1 MRKSKLHLLPLSSK
15 RVLVSTSLI
24 MLLSGSA
31 WAVSS
36 QETVENGDAI
46 TAVPQQHRT
55 IKGIV
60 KDANGEPIIGA
71 NVIVKGNK
79 TIGVITNLNGEF
91 SLEVPSNAT
100 LQISYIGYLNKEVK
114 VSGNQ
119 VSFNIQL
126 EEDSKTLD
134 EVVVVGYGTQKKANL
149 TGAVSSVDFEEQTK
163 SRPITTVSS
172 ALAGLSPGLQ
182 ASSGSAMPGEDNTT
196 LRVRGNGTMN
206 NASPLII
213 IDGME
218 GSLNAINPQ
227 DIENISILKDAAS
240 CAIYGARAANG
251 VILVTTKS
259 GDRDKIQVNYS
270 GRVSFNSPTRM
281 IETMSN
287 YADYMELMNESCENV
302 GSGTLFDQK
311 YIDLWREKSKDP
323 NGVNENGVP
332 NYIAYPNTNWLKEL
346 YSGGM
351 IHEHNLSVSGG
362 SNKIRFL
369 LSARYQDN
377 EGIVDNTANKTYSVR
392 ANIEANP
399 TQWLTL
405 GTRTYASQMDREVG
419 DFSNANTFL
428 RQSTAGTYPEWNGS
442 FGYPECPDERA
453 TANNPL
459 YKLARNDGFK
469 RYNRFNTTLFSK
481 VKFFKDLS
489 WDFNFNYN
497 RYIYETRQWGVPAYQ
512 TRFSDGVIVDGIT
525 PPSQLSTSFGYESNY
540 SYTLENLLNYH
551 HTFAQKHDVSALLGY
566 QEFYKNYYTVD
577 AAKKGLIDE
586 SLNQFDEATE
596 MTSTKGATQDYAT
609 RSVFGRVN
617 YAYNSRYLF
626 EANFRYDGSSR
637 FHKDHRW
644 GTFWSI
650 GGNWRISKEAFMEDV
665 KWIDNLSLKL
675 SYGQQGNDNILNSD
689 KTSNYYLWQS
699 LYDLDWPNSNQI
711 GGMVSSLEN
720 QVVSWEKNGNL
731 NVGVE
736 ATFLGSRLSV
746 NAEYYNRKTVD
757 MLLSYPMATST
768 GFNGYNANVGD
779 MRNSGFEF
787 EIRGTAI
794 RTDDFVWNISWM
806 GSTVKNKV
814 LKLTNTAPEII
825 KGVYSIKEGMP
836 INTFYMAKSA
846 GVDPAT
852 GAQLYWVYDKD
863 ENGNII
869 NERISD
875 DYSKASTSKYY
886 QGNRIPDLYGS
897 IGTDFS
903 YKGFD
908 LSVLTSYS
916 IGGKIYDSLYTGSMN
931 AQYATNT
938 WNKHQLRRWQKPG
951 DITDVP
957 RVEIN
962 GAYTTTD
969 RFLINASYFAIKNI
983 TLGYSLPKDWM
994 RKAKLGNVRVFGS
1007 IDNLALFSHLK
1018 GMDPQYNF
1026 KGETDY
1032 SYTPNKTYSFG
1043 VEINF

>member
-1 MRKSKLHLLPLSSK
+1 
-15 RVLVSTSLI
+15 
-24 MLLSGSA
+24 
-31 WAVSS
+31 
-36 QETVENGDAI
+36 
-46 TAVPQQHRT
+46 
-55 IKGIV
+55 
-60 KDANGEPIIGA
+60 
-71 NVIVKGNK
+71 
-79 TIGVITNLNGEF
+79 
-91 SLEVPSNAT
+91 
-100 LQISYIGYLNKEVK
+100 
-114 VSGNQ
+114 
-119 VSFNIQL
+119 
-126 EEDSKTLD
+126 
-134 EVVVVGYGTQKKANL
+134 
-149 TGAVSSVDFEEQTK
+149 
-163 SRPITTVSS
+163 
-172 ALAGLSPGLQ
+172 
-182 ASSGSAMPGEDNTT
+182 
-196 LRVRGNGTMN
+196 
-206 NASPLII
+206 
-213 IDGME
+213 
-218 GSLNAINPQ
+218 
-227 DIENISILKDAAS
+227 
-240 CAIYGARAANG
+240 
-251 VILVTTKS
+251 
-259 GDRDKIQVNYS
+259 
-270 GRVSFNSPTRM
+270 
-281 IETMSN
+281 
-287 YADYMELMNESCENV
+287 
-302 GSGTLFDQK
+302 
-311 YIDLWREKSKDP
+311 
-323 NGVNENGVP
+323 
-332 NYIAYPNTNWLKEL
+332 
-346 YSGGM
+346 
-351 IHEHNLSVSGG
+351 
-362 SNKIRFL
+362 
-369 LSARYQDN
+369 
-377 EGIVDNTANKTYSVR
+377 
-392 ANIEANP
+392 
-399 TQWLTL
+399 
-405 GTRTYASQMDREVG
+405 
-419 DFSNANTFL
+419 
-428 RQSTAGTYPEWNGS
+428 
-442 FGYPECPDERA
+442 
-453 TANNPL
+453 
-459 YKLARNDGFK
+459 
-469 RYNRFNTTLFSK
+469 
-481 VKFFKDLS
+481 
-489 WDFNFNYN
+489 
-497 RYIYETRQWGVPAYQ
+497 
-512 TRFSDGVIVDGIT
+512 
-525 PPSQLSTSFGYESNY
+525 
-540 SYTLENLLNYH
+540 
-551 HTFAQKHDVSALLGY
+551 
-566 QEFYKNYYTVD
+566 
-577 AAKKGLIDE
+577 
-586 SLNQFDEATE
+586 
-596 MTSTKGATQDYAT
+596 
-609 RSVFGRVN
+609 
-617 YAYNSRYLF
+617 
-626 EANFRYDGSSR
+626 
-637 FHKDHRW
+637 
-644 GTFWSI
+644 
-650 GGNWRISKEAFMEDV
+650 
-665 KWIDNLSLKL
+665 
-675 SYGQQGNDNILNSD
+675 
-689 KTSNYYLWQS
+689 
-699 LYDLDWPNSNQI
+699 
-711 GGMVSSLEN
+711 MVSSLEN

-736 ATFLGSRLSV
+736 ATFLGSRLFV